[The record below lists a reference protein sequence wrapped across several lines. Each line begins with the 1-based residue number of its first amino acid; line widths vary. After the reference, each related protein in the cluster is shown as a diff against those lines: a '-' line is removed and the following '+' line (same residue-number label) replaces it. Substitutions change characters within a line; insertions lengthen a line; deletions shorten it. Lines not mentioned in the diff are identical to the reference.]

1 MTHLRLTPDEATAL
15 HRRYLTDYGL
25 AIAGLVQHHS
35 IDPMEFNTLV
45 DDALPLDGVITPDPA
60 LKKLLE
66 DMDKSKIKLWALTNA
81 YVTHARRVL
90 RLLGVE
96 ALFEGFTYCDYA
108 QWPLVCKPMGE
119 MFEKAEREAGLGG
132 RECFFVGMNPP
143 DLSLSLSL
151 FEIDLPPSLLSALH
165 PSSPPQKKYM

>member
-1 MTHLRLTPDEATAL
+1 
-15 HRRYLTDYGL
+15 
-25 AIAGLVQHHS
+25 
-35 IDPMEFNTLV
+35 MEFNTLV

-132 RECFFVGMNPP
+132 GECFFVGMNPP

-151 FEIDLPPSLLSALH
+151 FEIDLPPSLLSAFPAPPPLL
-165 PSSPPQKKYM
+165 PSPKKRYITTFATTTCRF